1 MRPTISEQLR
11 GMRRVLAEV
20 VAPEVTGAY
29 PADMLRG
36 VLATLEVLERSWTRV
51 APFLAWDNERTEA
64 LLRSIA
70 PHVSRDLAARIDAAL
85 VAPPADVLD
94 VDALDARN
102 TDLRALLAD
111 AVPALATADA
121 TTSAAADGAAAVYA
135 EVRAHLRERVER
147 FPLSASAPMPGS
159 R

>member
-1 MRPTISEQLR
+1 MRPTISEQLG

-36 VLATLEVLERSWTRV
+36 VLATLEMLERSWTRV

-64 LLRSIA
+64 LLRAIA
-70 PHVSRDLAARIDAAL
+70 PLVDRSFAARIDATL
-85 VAPPADVLD
+85 GDVPTDVLD

-102 TDLRALLAD
+102 TELRALLAD
-111 AVPALATADA
+111 AVPKL
-121 TTSAAADGAAAVYA
+121 AAAEPDTPAAAVYA
-135 EVRAHLRERVER
+135 DVRNHLRERVER

-159 R
+159 AR